1 MKLNK
6 NILPIITALIIFV
19 VLSTIY
25 FSPALQGKQV
35 DQHDTKVWVGMSK
48 EIKDYK
54 AESGETTLWTNS
66 MFGGMPTYL
75 INSSNPSN
83 LTKYF
88 HSFLTLW
95 DTLRPI
101 NFAILYFLGFYIAL
115 LLFKVNPWLSIVG
128 ALAFGFSSYF
138 FIIIQAG
145 HVTKVIAIG
154 YMAPIV
160 AGIYSAYNGKKLLGA
175 IVMSIFLSTQLLIN
189 HLQITYYTMLLI
201 LPLVII
207 IFINNIKQKQTSEFL
222 KSSLILLVGLLLV
235 IGANFASLYTT
246 YEYGKESLRGPS
258 ELNIDKNNQTSG
270 LDKDYAT
277 SWSYGKLETFNL
289 FIPNFTGGASVAEL
303 SKKSASYNKLLEV
316 HVPKQQANDAI
327 KQMPT
332 YWGPQPFTSGPVYI
346 GALVIFL
353 FVMGIFLV
361 KGTLRTWLLTATA
374 LSIMLAW
381 GKNFIFFSD
390 LFFDYFPGYN
400 KFRTVSMILVIAEF
414 TIPLLGILALKNI
427 IENKV
432 TKEQTIKALKYSVGI
447 LTGLIVI
454 FLINPG
460 ILSFT
465 SETDAQLPEYLKES
479 IITDRASIFKSDA
492 FRSLIFILIGATTIW
507 LFIKNKIKATHLYI
521 IIGLAIVIDLW
532 AVNKRYLNDNN
543 FVNKKNI
550 EVPFTASKA
559 DEFILQ
565 DKTLDYRV
573 LNLAVSTFNDAST
586 SYFHKSI
593 GGYHGAKMR
602 RYQELID
609 FYITKEMQNIINTLQ
624 NNPTQQSVEQALQKN
639 VVLNM
644 LNTKYIIY
652 NLEAPPISNN
662 FAYGNAWFVE
672 NTEIANDANEEIKKM
687 NNFNPTTTAIVDKR
701 FSKELFK
708 FTKDTTAKINL
719 TSYKPNH
726 LTYTTTNKSNQLA
739 IFSEIYYDKGWNAYI
754 DGKPTTHFRANYI
767 LRAMKIPSGKHTIE
781 FKFEPKSWQIGSIIS
796 LTSSIILII
805 SLILI
810 IYLEFF
816 KKKKIEKI

>member
-381 GKNFIFFSD
+381 GKNFMFFSD

>member
-1 MKLNK
+1 
-6 NILPIITALIIFV
+6 
-19 VLSTIY
+19 
-25 FSPALQGKQV
+25 LQGKQV

-289 FIPNFTGGASVAEL
+289 FIPNFTGGASGAEL

-316 HVPKQQANDAI
+316 GATKQQANDAI

-447 LTGLIVI
+447 LTSLIVI

-687 NNFNPTTTAIVDKR
+687 NNFNPTTTAIIDKR

-726 LTYTTTNKSNQLA
+726 LTYTTTSKSNQLA

>member
-1 MKLNK
+1 MKPSKL
-6 NILPIITALIIFV
+6 LHYFTPFV
-19 VLSTIY
+19 VFVIISILY
-25 FSPALQGKQV
+25 FAPELFNKELQQN
-35 DQHDTKVWVGMSK
+35 DITHYIGMSK
-48 EIKDYK
+48 EAKNFNNTHD
-54 AESGETTLWTNS
+54 EQTMWTNS
-66 MFGGMPTYL
+66 MFSGMPTYQ
-75 INSSNPSN
+75 ISATNESN
-83 LTKYF
+83 LFVKVDRATRLIKK
-88 HSFLTLW
+88 
-95 DTLRPI
+95 P
-101 NFAILYFLGFYIAL
+101 AYFLFIAFISFYIL
-115 LLFKVNPWLSIVG
+115 LLSFKIDWKLSTVG
-128 ALAFGFSSYF
+128 ALAYGLSTYF
-138 FIIIQAG
+138 LIIIAAG
-145 HVTKVIAIG
+145 HNSKMSALGYLPGVIS
-154 YMAPIV
+154 
-160 AGIYSAYNGKKLLGA
+160 GIILVFNQRKLMLGS
-175 IVMSIFLSTQLLIN
+175 IIFSIFLTFELLSN
-189 HLQITYYTMLLI
+189 HLQITYYGLI
-201 LPLVII
+201 VILIYGI
-207 IFINNIKQKQTSEFL
+207 IKLIEFIKQKEYILLL
-222 KSSLILLVGLLLV
+222 KSIGVLIIGAILAIGTNAAILLTT
-235 IGANFASLYTT
+235 IEYTA
-246 YEYGKESLRGPS
+246 ESTRGPS

-289 FIPNFTGGASVAEL
+289 FIPNFTGGASGAEL

-316 HVPKQQANDAI
+316 GATKQQANDAI

-726 LTYTTTNKSNQLA
+726 LTYTTTSKSNQLA